1 MHLQAPAVHF
11 SYVLIQDR
19 VKFDARKNKRQFA
32 SGGYMRKLLAILLLL
47 PVISLAQ
54 TAAPKK
60 AATKAKPAG
69 PAPVV
74 VTPDKIQWGPVPAI
88 FPSGAQFAVLAGD
101 PGKPG
106 PFTVRLKMPDGYRV
120 MPHWHPTAENL
131 TVLSGEFHVGMG
143 DKFDESSMLT
153 LPAKSLGVVP
163 PHHNHYAMAKG
174 ETEIQ
179 VSSTGP
185 FKLIY
190 VNPADDPTHGQASP
204 AKKGGTA
211 TKKTPAKK

>member
-1 MHLQAPAVHF
+1 
-11 SYVLIQDR
+11 
-19 VKFDARKNKRQFA
+19 
-32 SGGYMRKLLAILLLL
+32 MRKLLAILLLL

-54 TAAPKK
+54 AAAPKK

-74 VTPDKIQWGPVPAI
+74 VTPDKIQWGPAPPVFPA
-88 FPSGAQFAVLAGD
+88 GAQFAVIAGD

-106 PFTVRLKMPDGYRV
+106 PFIVRLKFPDGYRV
-120 MPHWHPTAENL
+120 MPHWHPTAENV
-131 TVLSGEFHVGMG
+131 TVISGEFHVGMG

-153 LPAKSLGVVP
+153 LPAGSVGVVP
-163 PHHNHYAMAKG
+163 VHHNHYAMAKG
-174 ETEIQ
+174 ETIVQ
-179 VSSTGP
+179 VHATGP

-204 AKKGGTA
+204 AKKGATA
-211 TKKTPAKK
+211 AKKAPAKK

>member
-1 MHLQAPAVHF
+1 
-11 SYVLIQDR
+11 
-19 VKFDARKNKRQFA
+19 
-32 SGGYMRKLLAILLLL
+32 MRKFLAIAVLL
-47 PVISLAQ
+47 PALLLAQ

-74 VTPDKIQWGPVPAI
+74 VTPDKIQWGAAPPI

-106 PFTVRLKMPDGYRV
+106 PFIVRLKLPDGYRI
-120 MPHWHPTAENL
+120 MPHWHPTTENV

-153 LPAKSLGVVP
+153 LPAHSIAVVP
-163 PHHNHYAMAKG
+163 PHHNHYGMAKG
-174 ETEIQ
+174 ETELQ
-179 VSSTGP
+179 VTGTGP
-185 FKLIY
+185 FKLTY
-190 VNPADDPTHGQASP
+190 VNASDDPSKGQASP
-204 AKKGGTA
+204 AAKKA
-211 TKKTPAKK
+211 APAKKK

>member
-1 MHLQAPAVHF
+1 
-11 SYVLIQDR
+11 
-19 VKFDARKNKRQFA
+19 
-32 SGGYMRKLLAILLLL
+32 MRKLLAILLLL

-69 PAPVV
+69 TAPVV
-74 VTPDKIQWGPVPAI
+74 VTPDKIQWGPAPAV
-88 FPSGAQFAVLAGD
+88 FTTGAQFAVLAGD

-106 PFTVRLKMPDGYRV
+106 PFTVRLKLPDGYRV
-120 MPHWHPTAENL
+120 MPHWHPTAESL

-153 LPAKSLGVVP
+153 LPAKSTAVVP
-163 PHHNHYAMAKG
+163 MHHNHYAMAKG
-174 ETEIQ
+174 ETEVQ
-179 VSSTGP
+179 VNGTGP

-190 VNPADDPTHGQASP
+190 VNAADDPTHGQASAAP
-204 AKKGGTA
+204 KKA
-211 TKKTPAKK
+211 AAAPKKK

>member
-1 MHLQAPAVHF
+1 
-11 SYVLIQDR
+11 
-19 VKFDARKNKRQFA
+19 
-32 SGGYMRKLLAILLLL
+32 MRKLLAILLLL
-47 PVISLAQ
+47 PLISLAQ

-69 PAPVV
+69 PAAVV
-74 VTPDKIQWGPVPAI
+74 VTPDKIQWGPAPAV

-120 MPHWHPTAENL
+120 MPHWHPTAENV

-143 DKFDESSMLT
+143 NKFDESSMTT
-153 LPAKSLGVVP
+153 LAPQSLAVMP
-163 PHHNHYAMAKG
+163 PHHNHYAMSKG

-179 VSSTGP
+179 VNSTGP

-190 VNPADDPTHGQASP
+190 VNPSDDPTHGQATTP
-204 AKKGGTA
+204 AKKKTA
-211 TKKTPAKK
+211 TKKK

>member
-1 MHLQAPAVHF
+1 
-11 SYVLIQDR
+11 
-19 VKFDARKNKRQFA
+19 
-32 SGGYMRKLLAILLLL
+32 MRKFLAILLLL

-74 VTPDKIQWGPVPAI
+74 VTPDKIQWGPAPAV

-101 PGKPG
+101 PSKAG
-106 PFTVRLKMPDGYRV
+106 PFVARIKAPDGYRI
-120 MPHWHPTAENL
+120 MPHWHPAAEYV
-131 TVLSGEFHVGMG
+131 TVISGDFRVGMG
-143 DKFDESSMLT
+143 DKFDESSMQT
-153 LPAKSLGVVP
+153 LPTGSVAAVP
-163 PHHNHYAMAKG
+163 VHHNHYAMTKG
-174 ETEIQ
+174 ETVVQ
-179 VSSTGP
+179 VNSTGP

-190 VNPADDPTHGQASP
+190 VNPADDPTHGQASA

-211 TKKTPAKK
+211 AKKAPAQK